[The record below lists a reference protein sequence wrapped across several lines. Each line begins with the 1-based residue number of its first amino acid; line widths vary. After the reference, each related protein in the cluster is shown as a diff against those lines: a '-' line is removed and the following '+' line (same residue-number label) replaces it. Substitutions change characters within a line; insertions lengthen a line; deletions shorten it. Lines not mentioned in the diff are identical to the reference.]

1 MLASDPLSWAAL
13 DPRLDMTGW
22 KTVTYLPRTLT
33 GSADRG
39 ASAFSSRLSFVD
51 RDGKRGRQ
59 GKENKYDQ

>member
-1 MLASDPLSWAAL
+1 MWASDPLSWAAL

-39 ASAFSSRLSFVD
+39 ASAFSSRLSLD
-51 RDGKRGRQ
+51 RDSKRGRQ